1 MATKAFQKIYTKITQ
16 ITKATCS
23 LKATGVGYDELAS
36 VDGKLAQVVKIIGDE
51 VTLQVFSGTEGIRT
65 NAEVVFMGKAPSLK
79 VGDQL
84 AGRFFNAYGDPIDG
98 GPVPE
103 GKDVEIGGPS
113 VNPVRRQQ
121 PSELIATGIAGIDLN
136 NTLVTGQKIP
146 FFADPDQP
154 FNQVMAMVALRAQSD
169 KIILGGMGMTNDD
182 YLFFKNTF
190 SNAGALVTIV
200 EENERHPCTLDWD
213 SLDMLEH
220 AVKEVEK
227 DEELRAVVLKSDS
240 PKSFV
245 VGANINVLK
254 TLDADNIQ
262 DWVKN
267 GHRIFRRLQELPVPV
282 IAKVE
287 KFALGGGLELAM
299 SCDMIIA
306 SEEARF
312 AQPEAGLG
320 VMPGWGGSYR
330 LANLIGLNRAK
341 EMFFTGE
348 QITAAQ
354 AYEWGLVNHVY
365 PADELDAGVG
375 AILEQILKNDRK
387 VLQLTKEIIHAHNLK
402 EVAQSAYEEAA
413 TSAVVMSSPSTLGRL
428 KAFFDSRKKK

>member
-1 MATKAFQKIYTKITQ
+1 MATLINYEKKG
-16 ITKATCS
+16 
-23 LKATGVGYDELAS
+23 LVGY
-36 VDGKLAQVVKIIGDE
+36 I
-51 VTLQVFSGTEGIRT
+51 T
-65 NAEVVFMGKAPSLK
+65 
-79 VGDQL
+79 
-84 AGRFFNAYGDPIDG
+84 
-98 GPVPE
+98 
-103 GKDVEIGGPS
+103 
-113 VNPVRRQQ
+113 
-121 PSELIATGIAGIDLN
+121 IA
-136 NTLVTGQKIP
+136 
-146 FFADPDQP
+146 
-154 FNQVMAMVALRAQSD
+154 
-169 KIILGGMGMTNDD
+169 
-182 YLFFKNTF
+182 
-190 SNAGALVTIV
+190 

-227 DEELRAVVLKSDS
+227 DEELCAVVLKSDS

-262 DWVKN
+262 EWVKN

-365 PADELDAGVG
+365 PADELDAGVD
-375 AILEQILKNDRK
+375 AILEAILKNDRK

>member
-1 MATKAFQKIYTKITQ
+1 MATLINYEKKG
-16 ITKATCS
+16 
-23 LKATGVGYDELAS
+23 LVGY
-36 VDGKLAQVVKIIGDE
+36 I
-51 VTLQVFSGTEGIRT
+51 
-65 NAEVVFMGKAPSLK
+65 
-79 VGDQL
+79 
-84 AGRFFNAYGDPIDG
+84 
-98 GPVPE
+98 
-103 GKDVEIGGPS
+103 
-113 VNPVRRQQ
+113 
-121 PSELIATGIAGIDLN
+121 
-136 NTLVTGQKIP
+136 
-146 FFADPDQP
+146 
-154 FNQVMAMVALRAQSD
+154 
-169 KIILGGMGMTNDD
+169 
-182 YLFFKNTF
+182 
-190 SNAGALVTIV
+190 TIV

-312 AQPEAGLG
+312 AQPEMCIRDSPRIT
-320 VMPGWGGSYR
+320 VSYVY
-330 LANLIGLNRAK
+330 
-341 EMFFTGE
+341 TGIFSDPSSKKRFIE
-348 QITAAQ
+348 APFSICKMI
-354 AYEWGLVNHVY
+354 ELVLLYHM
-365 PADELDAGVG
+365 
-375 AILEQILKNDRK
+375 I
-387 VLQLTKEIIHAHNLK
+387 
-402 EVAQSAYEEAA
+402 
-413 TSAVVMSSPSTLGRL
+413 
-428 KAFFDSRKKK
+428 FKK

>member
-1 MATKAFQKIYTKITQ
+1 MATLINYEKKG
-16 ITKATCS
+16 
-23 LKATGVGYDELAS
+23 LVGY
-36 VDGKLAQVVKIIGDE
+36 I
-51 VTLQVFSGTEGIRT
+51 
-65 NAEVVFMGKAPSLK
+65 
-79 VGDQL
+79 
-84 AGRFFNAYGDPIDG
+84 
-98 GPVPE
+98 
-103 GKDVEIGGPS
+103 
-113 VNPVRRQQ
+113 
-121 PSELIATGIAGIDLN
+121 
-136 NTLVTGQKIP
+136 
-146 FFADPDQP
+146 
-154 FNQVMAMVALRAQSD
+154 
-169 KIILGGMGMTNDD
+169 
-182 YLFFKNTF
+182 
-190 SNAGALVTIV
+190 TIV

-267 GHRIFRRLQELPVPV
+267 GHRIFRRLQVLPVPV